1 MWYVVQVRTGDEL
14 KLAERLKLEV
24 KENGEEIFVPLFER
38 RKSIKGEWTKVT
50 TPLFPGYIFF
60 QTNDV
65 ESFYLRLKKINAF
78 TKILGTGYGYSSI
91 SPDEEK
97 FLRILIGDDYIAQ
110 ESVGVI
116 EGDKIIIKYGP
127 LHGLEGSILIT
138 GLSEEIIYIG
148 EVILLDDCWNA
159 VYGLSF
165 MELIPS
171 LISKLV

>member
-14 KLAERLKLEV
+14 KIAERLKLEL
-24 KENGEEIFVPLFER
+24 KDDGEEIFVPLFER

-50 TPLFPGYIFF
+50 VPLFPGYIFF

-116 EGDKIIIKYGP
+116 EGDNIIIKYGP
-127 LHGLEGSILIT
+127 LHGLEGSILKVNRHKRIAIIRADFMGGPREIKV
-138 GLSEEIIYIG
+138 GLEII
-148 EVILLDDCWNA
+148 D
-159 VYGLSF
+159 
-165 MELIPS
+165 
-171 LISKLV
+171 KLPPKK